1 MNETNDVATSG
12 YTGATKCVA
21 GATCTKQNDY
31 YSQCVPG
38 SAPSPPSPSS
48 AAPKPSPSMQPS
60 SAPKPP
66 PPSSSPPSPRS
77 GGQPKP
83 LPSSFKCTSTGPI
96 ISAKNDGKGVVAIK
110 DPSIIQVGDTYHATP
125 AKPNKLLSTTSTKL
139 PLAGDT
145 AAPEVFYF
153 APQKLWYLV
162 YQNGNAAYSTN
173 KDISN
178 PAGWSAPKNFY
189 NGMPAII
196 KNNIGN
202 GNWVDMFVI
211 CDSANCHLF
220 SSDDNGHLYRS
231 QTSLANFPNGMSQPV
246 IALQDANKNNLFE
259 ASAVYKTGN
268 QYLLIVEAAG
278 SNGRYFR
285 SWTASSLSGSWTPLA
300 ASEAN
305 PFARS
310 NNVAFPGGAWTT
322 SISHGELIRT
332 QTDQTLTVDLCK
344 PLRFLYQ
351 GLNPKATGPYDSLP
365 WQLGLLTQTNSA
377 GC

>member
-66 PPSSSPPSPRS
+66 PPSSSPPSPPS

-83 LPSSFKCTSTGPI
+83 LPSSFKWTSTGPI

-139 PLAGDT
+139 PLAGVT

-173 KDISN
+173 TDISN

-278 SNGRYFR
+278 STGRYFR
-285 SWTASSLSGSWTPLA
+285 SWTASSLSGAWTPLA

>member
-1 MNETNDVATSG
+1 MKLSLLTVAT
-12 YTGATKCVA
+12 TLLVATLSNALNASVSVA
-21 GATCTKQNDY
+21 QAG
-31 YSQCVPG
+31 
-38 SAPSPPSPSS
+38 
-48 AAPKPSPSMQPS
+48 
-60 SAPKPP
+60 
-66 PPSSSPPSPRS
+66 
-77 GGQPKP
+77 
-83 LPSSFKCTSTGPI
+83 LPSSFKWTSTGPI
-96 ISAKNDGKGVVAIK
+96 ISAKNDGKGIKAIK
-110 DPSIIQVGDTYHATP
+110 DPSIVQVGDTYHVFASTASASGYNLVYLNFKDPSQAQQATFHYLDQTP
-125 AKPNKLLSTTSTKL
+125 I
-139 PLAGDT
+139 GRDT
-145 AAPEVFYF
+145 ARPLKCSTS
-153 APQKLWYLV
+153 PLKSSGTV

-231 QTSLANFPNGMSQPV
+231 QTSLANFPNGMSEPV

-285 SWTASSLSGSWTPLA
+285 SWTASSLWRVDPVGC
-300 ASEAN
+300 
-305 PFARS
+305 
-310 NNVAFPGGAWTT
+310 VGGGAWTT

-332 QTDQTLTVDLCK
+332 QTDQTISVDLCK

-351 GLNPKATGPYDSLP
+351 GLNPKATGAYDALP